1 MYIKY
6 KMKSLEPSKC
16 LINADSLPIFS
27 LNGKVLDY
35 NISPLV
41 N

>member
-27 LNGKVLDY
+27 LNGEVLD
-35 NISPLV
+35 
-41 N
+41 